1 MNTEPPTGDDLQR
14 MLVSMKQNVLEHAGE
29 RHPKPRRHR
38 SRIVIAAVALLALG
52 TAGGAV
58 ALAVVPQVQQAAPA
72 PSPTTEPSVPA
83 STPAS
88 APVVDTPAPKPSATA
103 TGPVRRPY
111 DPADPGTW
119 TITGKEVG
127 PIALGGTAASELDD
141 VDRVYEREPNSEPC
155 RAEDITFFDRPGHGA
170 LTVLNRDGTVT
181 AVLVI
186 RPTGTDPVTAAAVDD
201 NPSTPEG
208 MGIGT
213 SLAELRQT
221 YPDLAVSGSYST
233 DGTTDGPYSF
243 WTIERDGRYITFQL
257 DGTGERVESVW
268 VASTKV
274 PPIELC

>member
-1 MNTEPPTGDDLQR
+1 MNSEPPTGDDLQR
-14 MLVSMKQNVLEHAGE
+14 MLVSMKRNVMEHADD
-29 RHPKPRRHR
+29 RHPKRRGHR
-38 SRIVIAAVALLALG
+38 TGIVVAAVALLALG
-52 TAGGAV
+52 TASGAV

-72 PSPTTEPSVPA
+72 PSATAEPAAPA

-88 APVVDTPAPKPSATA
+88 APVVETPDPTPSPTA
-103 TGPVRRPY
+103 TGPARRPY

-119 TITGKEVG
+119 TITGTEVG
-127 PIALGGTAASELDD
+127 PVALGGAAAGELDD
-141 VDRVYEREPNSEPC
+141 VDRVYERQPNSEPC

-170 LTVLNRDGTVT
+170 LTVLNRDGTVA
-181 AVLVI
+181 AVLVL
-186 RPTGTDPVTAAAVDD
+186 RPTGSDPVTAAAVDE

-208 MGIGT
+208 MGIGS

-243 WTIERDGRYITFQL
+243 WTIERDGRYVSFQL
-257 DGTGERVESVW
+257 DGTGERVESIW